1 MVMEGQEKKSREE
14 QEGHGLAWEGS
25 DSQAARK
32 QKQTPKTQNRGRA
45 KTDVKAT
52 ERVSRILSIDSVV
65 AAAGLSLRP
74 RAFFFLRLA
83 VVLSWLDC
91 VRSRGNETELLLSE
105 STCRLVGQVEGR
117 IGMVSRAPLLVEV
130 DFGRG
135 VEGRCDEKRQAGR
148 GRNSFV
154 FTLGV
159 SHGNWTGL
167 ASLRRGRGPQFLG
180 GVTGR

>member
-1 MVMEGQEKKSREE
+1 MVLLGRVRTHKQQESKNKRQKPRIEDGQRRMSKRRSGYRGFCRLTVWL
-14 QEGHGLAWEGS
+14 QLLGCRSGLA
-25 DSQAARK
+25 
-32 QKQTPKTQNRGRA
+32 
-45 KTDVKAT
+45 
-52 ERVSRILSIDSVV
+52 L
-65 AAAGLSLRP
+65 
-74 RAFFFLRLA
+74 FFFLRLA

-105 STCRLVGQVEGR
+105 STCQLVGQVEGR